1 MNILSALV
9 RPLVVLWRREPVA
22 IQALAVAFVNL
33 LFVFSLIHL
42 TIQQM
47 AATNMFLVVL
57 LAFLA
62 RNAVTPVANPRD
74 SEGNRLVPVAP
85 WQRAKGEA
93 EPQRRA
99 RSE

>member
-1 MNILSALV
+1 MNILSAAV
-9 RPLVVLWRREPVA
+9 RPLVALWSREPVA
-22 IQALAVAFVNL
+22 IQALVVAFINL
-33 LFVFSLIHL
+33 LFVFSVIHL
-42 TIQQM
+42 TVQQM
-47 AATNMFLVVL
+47 GATDMFLVVL

-74 SEGNRLVPVAP
+74 TEGNRLVPLAP

-93 EPQRRA
+93 EGRRT

>member
-1 MNILSALV
+1 MNILTAAL
-9 RPLVVLWRREPVA
+9 RPLLALWSREPVA
-22 IQALAVAFVNL
+22 IQALIVAFINL
-33 LFVFSLIHL
+33 LFVFSVIHI
-42 TIQQM
+42 TVQQM

-62 RNAVTPVANPRD
+62 RGAVTPVASPKD
-74 SEGNRLVPVAP
+74 ADGNRLVPLAP

-93 EPQRRA
+93 EGRRP